1 RDRGNPEIFMCI
13 CLCVPGPLRR
23 EKQVHIAL
31 QHRTPPL
38 DDGALLQFCDWLDG
52 RIPGLVRDFP
62 YVRRSGAYVD
72 LSDNAIGPEGLGK
85 LFTVLREHR
94 VPLVVLKAYRNL
106 LDDSIPCPPP
116 EYLYTQPESF
126 PMHGIHV
133 SHNNITDK
141 GAFRLIRAAAQC
153 GHYPRYTSRLPLWL
167 RLEFNAIDNAG
178 RLLSECNNEKFNV
191 CLMGDGMC
199 SRPNCNH
206 YSNVHVQLPYF
217 FNQAEK
223 GKQRSPDAPAA
234 APKMQ
239 PPPSQEADGAGADG
253 ATGQPA
259 PKPTQAPD
267 VEVADWAMQAAAGG
281 DITEAALKD
290 LKARETIAGVPAPK
304 RLLVPKSGRVP
315 RPAPAAPPA
324 PPLDSLWPES
334 DDPMPVEPPA
344 TAAPPPMQPPPG
356 SMLVVGDGS
365 TDSTTLGT
373 RGKARGAPPAE
384 AVVDLSDAG
393 AEELAAG
400 IGAEGRNVFN
410 VFGRGGGRGGGG
422 GRGAGRGCGGGG
434 GWQGFGRSGGGGS
447 GGFQNPYQAGFVPTT
462 NKGGGGF
469 GGGGFGGKGKGYGG
483 GGGGHKPLW
492 QGMTL
497 DRKAKVDL
505 KLEVGEDL
513 GFMWR
518 TTGEGHAP
526 QVISAAP
533 GSTVGAAVQVGWCL
547 LRMNGLDAKMFNEK
561 QIGDML
567 KQRPLTLRF
576 GDE

>member
-1 RDRGNPEIFMCI
+1 DPDAAPTASDAAADGEAW
-13 CLCVPGPLRR
+13 GPDVMVV
-23 EKQVHIAL
+23 KQGQVHIAL

-234 APKMQ
+234 APK
-239 PPPSQEADGAGADG
+239 
-253 ATGQPA
+253 
-259 PKPTQAPD
+259 
-267 VEVADWAMQAAAGG
+267 
-281 DITEAALKD
+281 
-290 LKARETIAGVPAPK
+290 
-304 RLLVPKSGRVP
+304 
-315 RPAPAAPPA
+315 
-324 PPLDSLWPES
+324 
-334 DDPMPVEPPA
+334 MPVEPPA